1 MLEELYQDI
10 ILEYSE
16 NTEFCGAHGGT
27 CPLVVL
33 NNPLC
38 GDRLS
43 IWLEMNG
50 DVVSSL
56 RFEADG
62 CMISRA
68 SAAMAVSHV
77 QGKTR
82 AEIYDFI
89 SEFKRMFVER
99 DFTDAETKGF
109 GDLQALEG
117 VGKFPA
123 RVRCALLAFEA
134 IERAL
139 TETVN
144 AVNTKAS
151 TTAAVSDNS

>member
-16 NTEFCGAHGGT
+16 NTEFCADHGGS

-43 IWLEMNG
+43 LWVDMDG
-50 DVVSSL
+50 DVVSSIQ
-56 RFEADG
+56 FEADG

-82 AEIYDFI
+82 DEVNEFVRDFR
-89 SEFKRMFVER
+89 RMFVER
-99 DFTDAETKGF
+99 DFSDAETKGF

-139 TETVN
+139 EETAD
-144 AVNTKAS
+144 AVRIKG
-151 TTAAVSDNS
+151 DCC